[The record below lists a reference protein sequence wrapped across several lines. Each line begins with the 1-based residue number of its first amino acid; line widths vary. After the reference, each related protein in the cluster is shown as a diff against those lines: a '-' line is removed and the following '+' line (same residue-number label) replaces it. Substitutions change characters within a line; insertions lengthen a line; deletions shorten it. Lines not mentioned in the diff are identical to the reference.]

1 MLTNLF
7 QSLSL
12 VDASGIIII
21 SLIVLILCISL
32 VLNGIVRSRYATF
45 GRDLRSHVR
54 DSTPFRYQFLRGIHS
69 DVVGLRRSGD
79 LDADIQ
85 TLIDFHLSRNLQ
97 WALTAERFFKSA
109 AGIMIVLGLVGTFY
123 GLTLSIGKLAAL
135 ITEDASG
142 IAEITASLT
151 QGLAGALSGMSVAF
165 STSLV
170 GILSAITIMLVGIF
184 RGPKESRNGFILELE
199 VFLRSQSPAGTRQ
212 SNAAESD
219 VLRETAHTLH
229 NAVASFG
236 DALQLFSGNIR
247 DFKEFNTHLKDN
259 IQRMSLE
266 FADLSETLKQ
276 RAAIIQ
282 DENDRWSKR

>member
-1 MLTNLF
+1 MLTNMF

-12 VDASGIIII
+12 VDTSGYIII
-21 SLIVLILCISL
+21 SLILLILCLAL
-32 VLNGIVRSRYATF
+32 VFNGVVRSRYAALS
-45 GRDLRSHVR
+45 RDLRAHDR
-54 DSTPFRYQFLRGIHS
+54 DSTPFRYQLLRSINA
-69 DVVGLRRSGD
+69 DVVGLQRSGD
-79 LDADIQ
+79 MDADIQ
-85 TLIDFHLSRNLQ
+85 TLIDFHLSKHLS

-123 GLTLSIGKLAAL
+123 GLTLSIGKLVAL

-142 IAEITASLT
+142 IVEITASLT

-170 GILSAITIMLVGIF
+170 GILSAITVMLVGVF
-184 RGPKESRNGFILELE
+184 RGPGERRNSFVLELE
-199 VFLRSQSPAGTRQ
+199 VFLRSRNPGREQQSSALD
-212 SNAAESD
+212 SD
-219 VLRETAHTLH
+219 ILKETANTLH
-229 NAVASFG
+229 KAVMSFG

-266 FADLSETLKQ
+266 FADLSNALKL
-276 RAAIIQ
+276 RTNEVQ
-282 DENDRWSKR
+282 DENDHWRKR

>member
-7 QSLSL
+7 KSLSL
-12 VDASGIIII
+12 VDASGFIIIALILLILGI
-21 SLIVLILCISL
+21 SLLF
-32 VLNGIVRSRYATF
+32 NGGVRARYAALR
-45 GRDLRSHVR
+45 RDLRSHER
-54 DSTPFRYQFLRGIHS
+54 DGTPFRHPLLRGVHS
-69 DVVGLRRSGD
+69 DVTRLQRSGE
-79 LDADIQ
+79 LEGDIQ
-85 TLIDFHLSRNLQ
+85 TLIDFHLSKHLS
-97 WALTAERFFKSA
+97 WALTAERFFKAA

-170 GILSAITIMLVGIF
+170 GILSAITVMLVGVF
-184 RGPKESRNGFILELE
+184 RGPRESRNAFILELE
-199 VFLRSQSPAGTRQ
+199 VFLRGQAPGGSKS
-212 SNAAESD
+212 SAAESD
-219 VLRETAHTLH
+219 ALRETANTLH
-229 NAVASFG
+229 HAVASFG
-236 DALQLFSGNIR
+236 DSLQLFSGNIR

-259 IQRMSLE
+259 IQRMSLQ

-276 RAAIIQ
+276 QAALVQ
-282 DENDRWSKR
+282 HENDRWSGR